1 MPTPTPNTNGAVC
14 PQRTTAGEIL
24 RQFIRENPG
33 LFVVYLVFLLLVPLT
48 DIGVPHMVGRLI
60 HKVKAGERR
69 QALILNLC
77 VIVGLIGLAQVGH
90 TISDTIDVEVLPRI
104 VKIVRGRIVEHIFH
118 QQSTNYTELKSGEI
132 TTKIIKLPVIY
143 YGFIEQWKNSLMP
156 ELAILTAGIGYLLVA
171 HFWTGFICLLLTVAV
186 LYYSFRTIFSCEAVS
201 QARDV
206 AFNATVEETDD
217 ILKNAT
223 SVINANQQES
233 EMERIAAY
241 HAAYDETSKKT
252 FQCSLR
258 PRYVY
263 LPILVVFFMA
273 YMLYSYYKIRANEL
287 SIALFVAILLIVI
300 QVLTSQ
306 FKLLGSVK
314 DAVLKWGSLQNS
326 MRIFEECKK
335 ATLEQFQNAPP
346 KEGIFIDR
354 VSYSYE
360 TDDGVRPVFKEY
372 SLYIPANQCTVIEG
386 KIGSGKST
394 LLKILNKY
402 ATPSGGQVYVNGIS
416 YDLLSPRDLHGILG
430 YVPQSPTLFNRSIY
444 ENIVYGVE
452 PRPTKA
458 TIEAW
463 LRSFGIHELIQELPR
478 GLDTSAGKNGSS
490 ISGGQ
495 RQIVW
500 FLRVL
505 LQNTPYILLDE
516 PTSAMDER
524 TKGYVYR
531 LLEKIKNEKT
541 VILVS
546 HDPKVRQYA
555 DVRVMVESG
564 RG

>member
-1 MPTPTPNTNGAVC
+1 MNAVC
-14 PQRTTAGEIL
+14 QQRVTAGDIL

-33 LFVVYLVFLLLVPLT
+33 LFVVYVLFLLLVPLT

-60 HKVKAGERR
+60 HKVKANERR
-69 QALILNLC
+69 RALILNLC
-77 VIVGLIGLAQVGH
+77 VIVGLIGLGQIGH

-118 QQSTNYTELKSGEI
+118 KQSTNYSELKSGEV

-156 ELAILTAGIGYLLVA
+156 ELAILTAGIGYLLFNHPLSGVV
-171 HFWTGFICLLLTVAV
+171 CLILTVAV
-186 LYYSFRTIFSCEAVS
+186 LYYSYRTIFSCEAVS

-217 ILKNAT
+217 ILRNAT
-223 SVINANQQES
+223 SVINANQQEK
-233 EMERIAAY
+233 ELERIAKY
-241 HAAYDETSKKT
+241 HAIYDKTSKET

-263 LPILVVFFMA
+263 LPILVVFFMMF
-273 YMLYSYYKIRANEL
+273 MLYSYTKIRANEMN
-287 SIALFVAILLIVI
+287 IALFVAVLLIVV
-300 QVLTSQ
+300 QVLSSQ

-326 MRIFEECKK
+326 MRIFHDCQK
-335 ATLEQFQNAPP
+335 ATLEKFQNTPP

-360 TDDGVRPVFKEY
+360 TDDGVRPVFRDY

-394 LLKILNKY
+394 LLKLLNKY
-402 ATPSGGQVYVNGIS
+402 ALPSGGQIYVNGIS
-416 YDLLSPRDLHGILG
+416 YDLLSPRELHGILG

-452 PRPTKA
+452 PAPTKA
-458 TIEAW
+458 TIEDW
-463 LRSFGIHELIQELPR
+463 LRAFGIHELVQELPR
-478 GLDTSAGKNGSS
+478 GLDTSAGKNGTN

-505 LQNTPYILLDE
+505 LHNTPYILLDE

-531 LLEKIKNEKT
+531 LLEKIKTEKT

-555 DVRVMVESG
+555 DVRVVVEGIRS
-564 RG
+564 